1 MADLVYILI
10 TIAFFALCVGYVGF
24 ADRIISRGEA
34 DPVAEPPDAGPT
46 DVEVMA
52 P

>member
-10 TIAFFALCVGYVGF
+10 ATAFFALCVGYVGF
-24 ADRIISRGEA
+24 ADRISQRGEA
-34 DPVAEPPDAGPT
+34 EPVPDPTEPDSTDA
-46 DVEVMA
+46 EVMA